1 MFRSFSSVA
10 VLYVVLKC
18 DVMLCSYMV
27 ICKEGYTEALLSAWP
42 AGESK
47 SLRTTKMIIIHPV
60 DVILKLEGQLD
71 AALWIDS

>member
-27 ICKEGYTEALLSAWP
+27 ICKEGYTEALLSA
-42 AGESK
+42 
-47 SLRTTKMIIIHPV
+47 
-60 DVILKLEGQLD
+60 
-71 AALWIDS
+71 